1 MCTPNDLPDVLFFV
15 KMEEK
20 YIMNGQSYD
29 ISKKE
34 KFALL
39 VLIFTYTA
47 RAILRKVSNISLS
60 SNNCTRTWLLNG
72 SETVGD
78 LVLIQTSLFLL
89 CK

>member
-1 MCTPNDLPDVLFFV
+1 MCTPNDLPDALFFA

-47 RAILRKVSNISLS
+47 RAILRKVSNITLS
-60 SNNCTRTWLLNG
+60 ANDCTHTWLLNG
-72 SETVGD
+72 SEAGGPWR
-78 LVLIQTSLFLL
+78 
-89 CK
+89 

>member
-1 MCTPNDLPDVLFFV
+1 MCTPKDLPDVLFFV

-20 YIMNGQSYD
+20 YIMSGQSYD

-39 VLIFTYTA
+39 LAISTCTA
-47 RAILRKVSNISLS
+47 RAILRKVSNITLS

-72 SETVGD
+72 SEAGGD

-89 CK
+89 C